1 MKQGIGSEEVVAPE
15 LVIPL
20 ETVCFIIIKAREF
33 DVKEGVSEPDP
44 GSNPT
49 DDNEVAVLQ
58 DHPDDP
64 VQEELTSVISDLSD
78 DAQVDLVALMWLGR
92 DGYTASDWAD
102 VRQQAADAHNERTAA
117 YLRGNP
123 LLSDHLAAGLDAIG
137 LSCTDYE
144 REHL

>member
-1 MKQGIGSEEVVAPE
+1 MRQGIGSEEVVAPE
-15 LVIPL
+15 LAIPL
-20 ETVCFIIIKAREF
+20 ETICFIIIKAREF

-44 GSNPT
+44 GSNPI

-117 YLRGNP
+117 YLCGNP

-137 LSCTDYE
+137 LSCEDYE